1 VAPAPVAAERP
12 RLTFGKGGLATVAQ
26 TRGVFE
32 PSLRAQGISVE
43 WIGPFPNHAPT
54 MQAVSARSA
63 DFSFGGSTTPALAA
77 LLAGQPLKF
86 VQAVFTRPREA
97 AILALPQ
104 SGIQKVADLVGKKV
118 AANRSGLGEFL
129 LIAALEKYDIP
140 RDKIDTVYMDPP
152 DAEPAFATGKVDA
165 WSMWSGGREVA
176 EVKYG
181 ARPIFVEEDEI
192 PPDAQVDF
200 GSYLVRDDYVKDHLN
215 TIRAVMAAWKVEAE
229 WATANQEPTRFR
241 IGRQQLVDRRIVR
254 RAFCARFTARLTRR
268 TSMPIAKRRSV
279 SPP

>member
-1 VAPAPVAAERP
+1 MLSGGKLTRRSLLRRGSLLGLLGPLALAAACASPAGTDVVAPSTPTDAGHAPGSTPAPGNLQAASTSAPLQTANEKV
-12 RLTFGKGGLATVAQ
+12 RLTYGKGGLATVAQ

-32 PSLRAQGISVE
+32 PSLLQQGISVE

-86 VQAVFTRPREA
+86 VQMVYSRPRET
-97 AILALPQ
+97 AILVLPQ
-104 SGIQKVADLVGKKV
+104 SGIQQVADLVGKKV

-129 LIAALEKYDIP
+129 LIAALEKYDVP
-140 RDKIDTVYMDPP
+140 RDKVETVYMDPP
-152 DAEPAFATGKVDA
+152 DSEPAFATGKVDA

-181 ARPIFVEEDEI
+181 AVPIFVEENELS
-192 PPDAQVDF
+192 PDQQIDF
-200 GSYLVRDDYVKDHLN
+200 GSYLVRDDYVNDHL
-215 TIRAVMAAWKVEAE
+215 
-229 WATANQEPTRFR
+229 
-241 IGRQQLVDRRIVR
+241 
-254 RAFCARFTARLTRR
+254 
-268 TSMPIAKRRSV
+268 
-279 SPP
+279 

>member
-1 VAPAPVAAERP
+1 
-12 RLTFGKGGLATVAQ
+12 
-26 TRGVFE
+26 
-32 PSLRAQGISVE
+32 
-43 WIGPFPNHAPT
+43 

-97 AILALPQ
+97 AILALPE

-129 LIAALEKYDIP
+129 VIAALEKYDIP

-200 GSYLVRDDYVKDHLN
+200 GSYLVRDDYVRDHLN
-215 TIRAVMAAWKVEAE
+215 TIRAVMVAWKVEAE
-229 WATANQEPTRFR
+229 WAAANQEQYIQIINKDSGYPPEVVAKMAAYHTASKYTPLTSDVVA
-241 IGRQQLVDRRIVR
+241 QLQKSADWLAPRKIIPGQIEVVRYVVDIS
-254 RAFCARFTARLTRR
+254 AA
-268 TSMPIAKRRSV
+268 
-279 SPP
+279 